1 MICRMRFTLLFLAY
15 LLFIPAGLVHALD
28 NTKAAG
34 ADATDTTAVET
45 DKPKSQSVNAQAA
58 TKEECK
64 SDDCE
69 KPAPYVLRIIKSGE
83 GKPRSTN
90 KTDEGKQDNRRVDVT
105 LTRKV
110 PVAAVKKETRRALFG
125 SGGAVWISKDPTSL
139 DRILDIKAAASV
151 SLVENKPESA
161 VSFEVQNNYAHYID
175 KLDVLIWGPDA
186 SQLTEPLVTQSL
198 KSTYGSQK
206 WDWEV
211 ALPDIELE
219 PGLVVQYALRA
230 TDSQGRTDQ
239 TKRQN
244 LRFVQA
250 DEDDRVNATVPEISV
265 LEEVENTDGQY
276 AELDRESIQIKGS
289 KVRLLGQ
296 DLRPSSKVT
305 INDHEVDVDKDGR
318 FGVEYLLPEG
328 EHSFDVSIEDDEDQR
343 LRKKL
348 NIDLDSDYFFMVGL
362 ADVTAGKN
370 KVSGS
375 IEPLAV
381 DKHHY
386 GGDIFVDGRLA
397 FYLKGRVRGKYLI
410 TAQMDTGTED
420 IGELF
425 DDFHRKDAQSVF
437 RRLDPDQYY
446 PVYGDNSTLVD
457 DTDSQGKLYVR
468 VDWDRSRLIWG
479 NYNTN
484 FTGTEFA
491 PFNRSLYGA
500 QLLHKSTNDTSLGD
514 AKHSL
519 NVFAS
524 KAQSLFRHNEFLGTG
539 GSLYYLRDTDIVA
552 GSEKVWV
559 EVRQSGTNRVAQ
571 KVALVAGRDYD
582 IDDFQGRLILRRPL
596 LSVAA
601 QGGPSIIR
609 DEPLAG
615 NQTFLIVDYE
625 YSPTNLDFGDASAGV
640 RAKKW
645 LGNHVGIGG
654 TWAHEQRAGDDY
666 DIKGADVTIKRSDQ
680 TFIKGEFAQS
690 ESSQT
695 SGSYISN
702 DGGLS
707 FDPFV
712 SNTAQTKGNAIGIE
726 ARASL
731 TDFKPQSRQLEVG
744 LWTKRQEAGFS
755 TANTDVGVDTT
766 DMGIEAVARPS
777 DKFAL
782 FARATRLNRKSE
794 TTETNGS
801 VQLDYIHSD
810 RITVSGELRNS
821 REQNHVANTNGESTL
836 VAGKLSVD
844 MTDQLNVYGMQ
855 QYTIKKSGTETRN
868 NSATLGAN
876 YIANSKISLTGEVS
890 AGDRGN
896 SALLG
901 TEVNLS
907 DTYSVYTNYTYSFSR
922 EKIEKNTFV
931 LGQRKTLSSQLKVYS
946 EHQFSDEDSRD
957 GYAHTVGLDQQ
968 FTKFTS
974 ASLSAQRASVDNGDG
989 TNTERNT
996 VSAGLA
1002 YQKENTRFNS
1012 KLEYRWDEAVGIDT
1026 RQWVSTNRFE
1036 YRKTPSFRWQGKLN
1050 ASITDDQLGDDDAR
1064 FVEAGIGFALRPV
1077 ANDRLNMLGRLTY
1090 LNDLQPRSQSVDA
1103 DQRSLI
1109 ASMEGLY
1116 DITRRWSA
1124 GAKFAHRSSEIRL
1137 ERNTGAWID
1146 NDASLISARA
1156 RYKAPFGVDAS
1167 VAYHWLG
1174 SKATKGDKHGA
1185 LFTIGRRVG
1194 DNLTFSVGYN
1204 FTSFDDNLAN
1214 DSYDVKGWFIN
1225 LIGAY

>member
-1 MICRMRFTLLFLAY
+1 MIRRLHLTLFL
-15 LLFIPAGLVHALD
+15 LTSVMLVPVGLVL
-28 NTKAAG
+28 AA
-34 ADATDTTAVET
+34 DD
-45 DKPKSQSVNAQAA
+45 DKNVS
-58 TKEECK
+58 KEDCK
-64 SDDCE
+64 TEECE

-90 KTDEGKQDNRRVDVT
+90 KTVEGKQDNRRVDVT

-110 PVAAVKKETRRALFG
+110 PVDAVKKETRRAIFG

-139 DRILDIKAAASV
+139 DRILDVKAAASV
-151 SLVENKPESA
+151 SLVNGKPESP
-161 VSFEVQNNYAHYID
+161 VIFEVKNNYAHFIEQ
-175 KLDVLIWGPDA
+175 LDVLIWGPDA
-186 SQLTEPLVTQSL
+186 SQLTVPLVTQTL
-198 KSTYGSQK
+198 ASTLGSQT
-206 WDWEV
+206 WEWN
-211 ALPDIELE
+211 AKLPDLDLK
-219 PGLVVQYALRA
+219 PGLVLQYALRA
-230 TDSQGRTDQ
+230 TDAKGRIDQ
-239 TKRQN
+239 TKRQD

-250 DEDDRVNATVPEISV
+250 DESDNSRTTVPEISV
-265 LEEVENTDGQY
+265 TEELENTDGQY

-296 DLRPSSKVT
+296 DIKPSSKVK
-305 INDHEVDVDKDGR
+305 INNQEVSVDKDGR
-318 FGVEYLLPEG
+318 FGLEYLLPEG
-328 EHSFDVSIEDDEDQR
+328 EHSFDVSVHDDEDQV
-343 LRKKL
+343 LNKQL
-348 NIDLDSDYFFMVGL
+348 NIDLDSNYFFMVAM

-375 IEPLAV
+375 LEPLAV
-381 DKHHY
+381 DSHHY

-420 IGELF
+420 ISELF

-446 PVYGDNSTLVD
+446 PVYGDNSQLID

-479 NYNTN
+479 NFNTN

-500 QLLHKSTNDTSLGD
+500 QLLHKNTEDTSLGD

-559 EVRQSGTNRVAQ
+559 EVRQSGTDRVAQ

-601 QGGPSIIR
+601 NGGPSIIR

-625 YSPTNLDFGDASAGV
+625 YSPTNLDFDDASTGI

-654 TWAHEQRAGDDY
+654 TWAHEQRAGADY
-666 DIKGADVTIKRSDQ
+666 DIKGTDVTIKRSDQ

-695 SGSYISN
+695 SGSFISN

-712 SNTAQTKGNAIGIE
+712 SNSAQTEGDAVGIE
-726 ARASL
+726 ARISL
-731 TDFKPQSRQLEVG
+731 TDFKTQSRQLEVG
-744 LWTKRQEAGFS
+744 LWTKRQSAGFS
-755 TANTDVGVDTT
+755 TANTDIGVDTT
-766 DMGIEAVARPS
+766 DMGIEAVSRPS

-782 FARATRLNRKSE
+782 FARATRLDRKAE
-794 TTETNGS
+794 TTETNAS
-801 VQLDYIHSD
+801 AQVDYIHSD
-810 RITVSGELRNS
+810 RVTLSAELRNN
-821 REQNHVANTNGESTL
+821 REQNHTANTNGESTL
-836 VAGKLSVD
+836 VAGKVSVD
-844 MTDQLNVYGMQ
+844 VNNNLNVYGMQ
-855 QYTIKKSGTETRN
+855 QYTVKKTGTQSRN
-868 NSATLGAN
+868 NSATLGTN
-876 YIANSKISLTGEVS
+876 YAASNKISLTGEIS

-907 DTYSVYTNYTYSFSR
+907 DSYSVYTNYTYSFNR

-931 LGQRKTLSSQLKVYS
+931 LGQRKTISSQLKVYS
-946 EHQFSDEDSRD
+946 EHQFSDEDSRA

-989 TNTERNT
+989 TNTDRNT

-1002 YQKENTRFNS
+1002 YQKEKTRFNS
-1012 KLEYRWDEAVGIDT
+1012 KLEYRWDEAVGINT
-1026 RQWVSTNRFE
+1026 RQWVATNRFE
-1036 YRKTPSFRWQGKLN
+1036 YRKTPSFRWQGKFN
-1050 ASITDDQLGDDDAR
+1050 ASITDDQLGSDDAR

-1077 ANDRLNMLGRLTY
+1077 GNDRLNMLGRLTY
-1090 LNDLQPRSQSVDA
+1090 LNDLQPLSQSTDA

-1116 DITRRWSA
+1116 DLTRRWSA
-1124 GAKFAHRSSEIRL
+1124 GAKLAHRSSEIRL
-1137 ERNTGAWID
+1137 ERNTGIWID
-1146 NDASLISARA
+1146 NDASLVSARA
-1156 RYKAPFGVDAS
+1156 RYKASFGIDAS
-1167 VAYHWLG
+1167 AAYHWLG
-1174 SKATKGDKHGA
+1174 SRATDGNRHGA

-1204 FTSFDDNLAN
+1204 FTNFDDNLAN

-1225 LIGAY
+1225 LVGAY

>member
-1 MICRMRFTLLFLAY
+1 MIIRLFVYLA
-15 LLFIPAGLVHALD
+15 L
-28 NTKAAG
+28 AASIISMG
-34 ADATDTTAVET
+34 NLPVFAAE
-45 DKPKSQSVNAQAA
+45 KSE
-58 TKEECK
+58 EECK
-64 SDDCE
+64 SEDCE

-83 GKPRSTN
+83 GTPRSTN
-90 KTDEGKQDNRRVDVT
+90 KTDKGKQDNRRVDVT

-110 PVAAVKKETRRALFG
+110 PVDKVKTENRRALFG
-125 SGGAVWISKDPTSL
+125 TGGAVWISKDPTSL
-139 DRILDIKAAASV
+139 DRILTIKTAATV
-151 SLVENKPESA
+151 A
-161 VSFEVQNNYAHYID
+161 VQEGEISSPISFEAESNYTHFID
-175 KLDVLIWGPDA
+175 QLDLLIWPADA
-186 SQLTEPLVTQSL
+186 TQLTNPMLVAPLNASLEQQSWEWDAAVDNLEL
-198 KSTYGSQK
+198 K
-206 WDWEV
+206 
-211 ALPDIELE
+211 
-219 PGLVVQYALRA
+219 PGLEIQYALRA
-230 TDSQGRTDQ
+230 TDGKGRIDQ
-239 TKRQN
+239 TVRQS
-244 LRFVQA
+244 LSFIQA
-250 DEDDRVNATVPEISV
+250 DKDTQDIATVPDLSV
-265 LEEVENTDGQY
+265 LENTETTDGQY
-276 AELDRESIQIKGS
+276 VELERESIPIKGS
-289 KVRLLGQ
+289 KVRVLGQ
-296 DLRPSSKVT
+296 DLKPSSQVT
-305 INDHEVDVDKDGR
+305 INEQQVVVDKDGR
-318 FGVEYLLPEG
+318 FGLEYLLPEG
-328 EHSFDVSIEDDEDQR
+328 EHSFNVRVLDDEDQI
-343 LRKKL
+343 LEKQL
-348 NIDLDSDYFFMVGL
+348 NIDLDSDYFFMVAL

-375 IEPLAV
+375 LEPLAV
-381 DKHHY
+381 DEHHY

-397 FYLKGRVRGKYLI
+397 FYLKGKVRGKYLI
-410 TAQMDTGTED
+410 TAQMDTGTEN
-420 IGELF
+420 IENLF
-425 DDFHRKDAQSVF
+425 DDFHRKDSQSVF

-446 PVYGDNSTLVD
+446 PVYGDDSQLTD

-468 VDWDRSRLIWG
+468 VDWDRSRLLWG
-479 NYNTN
+479 NFNTN

-500 QLLHKSTNDTSLGD
+500 QLLHNSTIDTSLGD
-514 AKHSL
+514 ATHSL
-519 NVFAS
+519 NIFAS

-559 EVRQSGTNRVAQ
+559 EVRQSGTERVVQ
-571 KVALVAGRDYD
+571 KVPLVAGRDYD

-625 YSPTNLDFGDASAGV
+625 YSPANLEFDDASAGV

-645 LGNHVGIGG
+645 LGDHLGVGA
-654 TWAHEQRAGDDY
+654 TWAHEQRAGADY
-666 DIKGADVTIKRSDQ
+666 DIKGTDVTLKRSDQ

-695 SGSYISN
+695 SGSFISD

-707 FDPFV
+707 FSPFV
-712 SNTAQTKGNAIGIE
+712 SNTAQTKGSAFGIE

-731 TDFKPQSRQLEVG
+731 TDFKPASRQLEVG

-755 TANTDVGVDTT
+755 TANTDVGVETT
-766 DMGIEAVARPS
+766 DIGLEAVSRPS
-777 DKFAL
+777 DRFAL
-782 FARATRLNRKSE
+782 YGRANRLHRKNES
-794 TTETNGS
+794 TEMSLSGQ
-801 VQLDYIHSD
+801 VDFIYSD
-810 RITVSGELRNS
+810 RITVSGELRNT
-821 REQNHVANTNGESTL
+821 REENHAANTNGESAL
-836 VAGKLSVD
+836 VAGKVSVD
-844 MTDQLNVYGMQ
+844 ATSNLNVYGLQ
-855 QYTIKKSGTETRN
+855 QITVKHSGTESKN
-868 NSATLGAN
+868 NSATIGARYSASN
-876 YIANSKISLTGEVS
+876 RLSLTGEVS

-907 DTYSVYTNYTYSFSR
+907 DTYSVYTNYTYSFNR
-922 EKIEKNTFV
+922 DRVEKNSFV

-946 EHQFSDEDSRD
+946 EHQFTDEDNRN

-968 FTKFTS
+968 FTQYTS
-974 ASLSAQRASVDNGDG
+974 ASLSAQRAAVENDDG

-1002 YQKENTRFNS
+1002 YQKDRTRFNS
-1012 KLEYRWDEAVGIDT
+1012 KLEYRWDEGVGIDT
-1026 RQWVSTNRFE
+1026 RQWVTTNRFE

-1050 ASITDDQLGDDDAR
+1050 ASITDDQLGTDDAR

-1077 ANDRLNMLGRLTY
+1077 KNDRLNMLGRLTY
-1090 LNDLQPRSQSVDA
+1090 LNDLQPLSQSSDA

-1109 ASMEGLY
+1109 ASIEGLY
-1116 DITRRWSA
+1116 DVTRRWST

-1137 ERNTGAWID
+1137 QRNTGAWID
-1146 NDASLISARA
+1146 NDASLISARL
-1156 RYKAPFGVDAS
+1156 RYKAPFGVDATG
-1167 VAYHWLG
+1167 AYHWLG
-1174 SKATKGDKHGA
+1174 SSASNGDRHGA

-1225 LIGAY
+1225 LIGTY